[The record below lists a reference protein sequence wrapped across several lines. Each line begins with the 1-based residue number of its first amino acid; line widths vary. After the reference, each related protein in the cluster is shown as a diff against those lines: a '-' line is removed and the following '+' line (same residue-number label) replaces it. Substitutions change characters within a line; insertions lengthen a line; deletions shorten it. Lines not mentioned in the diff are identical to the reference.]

1 MGMLYKSKKKLIEE
15 GFTHYGRLWDIP
27 VYVKDL
33 DSEAQIIETA
43 NFIPEWVLTVADQ
56 IGFFI
61 EGLLNIN
68 NLEYVPMFKIRITG
82 EIK

>member
-15 GFTHYGRLWDIP
+15 GFTHYGWLWGIP
-27 VYVKDL
+27 VYVKDI
-33 DSEAQIIETA
+33 DSEAPIIEAA

-68 NLEYVPMFKIRITG
+68 NPEYVPVFKIRITG

>member
-15 GFTHYGRLWDIP
+15 GFTHYGWLWGIP
-27 VYVKDL
+27 VYVKDIH
-33 DSEAQIIETA
+33 SEAPEIIAA
-43 NFIPEWVLTVADQ
+43 NFIPDWVLTIADQ

-61 EGLLNIN
+61 EGLMNIN
-68 NLEYVPMFKIRITG
+68 NPEYMPMFKIRITG

>member
-1 MGMLYKSKKKLIEE
+1 MGMRYKSKKKLIEE

-27 VYVKDL
+27 VYVKDI
-33 DSEAQIIETA
+33 DNEAPIIEAA

-61 EGLLNIN
+61 EELLNIHN
-68 NLEYVPMFKIRITG
+68 PEYVPMFKIRITG

>member
-1 MGMLYKSKKKLIEE
+1 MRKASRIREE
-15 GFTHYGRLWDIP
+15 VAFTHYGWLWGIP
-27 VYVKDL
+27 VYVKDI
-33 DSEAQIIETA
+33 DSEAPIIEAA

-61 EGLLNIN
+61 EGLLNIHN
-68 NLEYVPMFKIRITG
+68 PEYVPMFKIRITG